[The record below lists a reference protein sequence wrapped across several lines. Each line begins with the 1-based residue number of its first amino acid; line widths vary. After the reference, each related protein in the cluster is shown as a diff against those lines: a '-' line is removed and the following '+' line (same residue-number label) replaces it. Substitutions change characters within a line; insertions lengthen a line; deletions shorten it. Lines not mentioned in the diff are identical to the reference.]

1 MSSGQPLVSVGI
13 PFRNEERHLAAA
25 VRSVLAQTWTNLE
38 VLLVDDGSTD
48 GSLAIARSL
57 RDPRVTVTSDGLR
70 RHLPAS
76 LNETAKR
83 ASGELVARMD
93 GDDLAHPDRIR
104 RQVAAL
110 ASAGPACDAAGTW
123 AALVDENDELFAVI
137 EASLPA
143 SPLSALERG
152 IFPHATLLARR
163 DWLLSHPY
171 DERLTRAE
179 DRDLWCRT
187 VATSRFVIVPEPLY
201 VVRAEPRHP
210 TFLPDYL
217 ESQRQNRILFARYGP
232 RTMGVARTYRA
243 RAASLAKAGI
253 MSVAVR
259 LGVAERLVRRR
270 GRPPTASER
279 RLVERALACEREL
292 SP

>member
-1 MSSGQPLVSVGI
+1 MSSGQPLVSIGI

-70 RHLPAS
+70 RHLPAR
-76 LNETAKR
+76 LNEIAKR
-83 ASGELVARMD
+83 ARGELVARMD

-152 IFPHATLLARR
+152 IFPTPRSWRVAIGCSRTHTTN
-163 DWLLSHPY
+163 DS
-171 DERLTRAE
+171 RAG